1 MEWIHHYQLFL
12 FDLDGLLV
20 NTESLH
26 YLAYKNML
34 QAHNFILPW
43 DFNRYCMTAH
53 YHSDKIAEEFLEL
66 FPNLYSDGQSW
77 EQLYAEKKRII
88 MELMN
93 AGEVSL
99 MPGVYELLEELN
111 KAKIKSCLVTHSPE
125 ELVSIVRKQHP
136 ILNTIPYCITRHDYT
151 HPKPHSESYLK
162 AIKEY
167 AAPGDRVIGF
177 EDTPRGLRALMGTS
191 ARPILICEVN
201 YPEIPEFVR
210 QGVLHFPTFAAITD
224 EKILT

>member
-34 QAHNFILPW
+34 QAHNHILPW

-66 FPNLYSDGQSW
+66 FPDLYSQGHTWDD
-77 EQLYAEKKRII
+77 LYNEKKQMI
-88 MELMN
+88 MDLMKS
-93 AGEVSL
+93 GEVSL
-99 MPGVYELLEELN
+99 MPGVYELLEALHQ
-111 KAKIKSCLVTHSPE
+111 AKIKSCLVTHSPDD
-125 ELVSIVRKQHP
+125 LVSIARSRHP
-136 ILNTIPYCITRHDYT
+136 ILDTIPYRITRHDYT
-151 HPKPHSESYLK
+151 HPKPHPEAYLK
-162 AIKEY
+162 AIDAY
-167 AAPGDRVIGF
+167 AAPGDRIIGF
-177 EDTPRGLRALMGTS
+177 EDTPRGLRALMGTI
-191 ARPILICEVN
+191 ARPVLICEVN

-210 QGVLHFPTFAAITD
+210 QGVSHFPTFAAITD
-224 EKILT
+224 ENILS